1 MNRKKFSY
9 WTKRMN
15 KVRKQTNNKS
25 VAVNISFSERVKK
38 KSAYILKGNT
48 KQKKVILLMGTD
60 NQKWHYR
67 TVKNLS
73 RSFQEITS
81 KSKLE
86 SHGSFCKNYD
96 YCHLQN
102 AL

>member
-1 MNRKKFSY
+1 
-9 WTKRMN
+9 
-15 KVRKQTNNKS
+15 
-25 VAVNISFSERVKK
+25 
-38 KSAYILKGNT
+38 
-48 KQKKVILLMGTD
+48 MGTD
-60 NQKWHYR
+60 KQKWHYR

-96 YCHLQN
+96 YCHLKN
-102 AL
+102 AWGNSKILKYNQDQTSMNVPYVFDADTESLLHQIHVMKNC